1 MKTKEEIKAQI
12 TKEVENHSRKQ
23 LIDMLA
29 EMTHTLHDLQ
39 DACCF
44 YFLYSSSGLFA
55 LSKNNMHRL
64 NDDIRHMKTILKAL
78 GCHPAD

>member
-12 TKEVENHSRKQ
+12 AKAVENHSREQ

-39 DACCF
+39 D
-44 YFLYSSSGLFA
+44 
-55 LSKNNMHRL
+55 
-64 NDDIRHMKTILKAL
+64 DIRHMKTIVE
-78 GCHPAD
+78 